1 MTEPTAVA
9 VSRECRVPE
18 VAVRDAARPRARE
31 RVPQCT
37 LRRHVE
43 GCGVQTSVFPEWMDL
58 KTAQAYICVCER
70 TLREWIHREVDPL
83 PAVQSDKKIFI
94 RRTRLDQWLESHPV
108 QRGSGIDVEQLV
120 NDVLGSLAGAA

>member
-9 VSRECRVPE
+9 VSRDCRVSEAPM
-18 VAVRDAARPRARE
+18 PRGRE

-43 GCGVQTSVFPEWMDL
+43 EWGVQAPVFPEWMDL
-58 KTAQAYICVCER
+58 RTAQSYICVSER

-108 QRGSGIDVEQLV
+108 RRGSGIDVEELV
-120 NDVLGSLAGAA
+120 NDVLGSLTEAA